1 MSGSRRLVSKRMFDA
16 VSTPPLLTSWKPDA
30 VYFFMLEGWTH
41 ELRSNRWHYA
51 KRWARHLPVVLLQP
65 TQVVASRRRVSRAEG
80 RIPNCTILEI
90 KSSLGE
96 ASYLQDTLVQLG
108 QVTHD
113 MEQRGVERPLLWFY
127 NPYLAGLYAA
137 VPAVGRVMHATENY
151 FHFDGLPDFVL
162 DRHRAAIRSSDLVVA
177 VSEGV
182 AASIREQVPD
192 ARVVVVTNGCDY
204 QEYSHGTPSPE
215 LLAARGPCR
224 LVAIYAG
231 NINARLDYALIRR
244 CVREFRDVLF
254 AFFGPVLWL
263 SGEDARRWDELLHEP
278 NFRHFGAVAADLLP
292 GLYAAAD
299 VGLIPYKATRVL
311 IENGFPLKALEM
323 CATGLPVVSTLMK
336 PIEGRMSA
344 LAVVRDHD
352 SFVQALGRTSR
363 AALSPEQVE
372 EMRRVCQQHDY
383 DAKFRGVL
391 EAVEGSALGTRH
403 EPGTRWDAAADPV
416 LGAQWTQLGATAWRR
431 SRTVGARLRAVP
443 VRLSSKLG
451 QRRPELNVA
460 GRLGRAPQ
468 SAAAKGI
475 ITLRLLMADGV
486 LRRLLWTYA
495 SDGQARRQV
504 AMADILADL
513 LRLGIIRW
521 HRRHPTAGGSAFDV
535 GVHYE
540 PAERRL
546 SFVSVRRER
555 CGPESPARDDSVLP
569 DAGKLEQIVWDHSAV
584 GRTVAWVRSSGE
596 RLHVGLGADGIYEF
610 AAIATLARRDH
621 KAVWRALVACA
632 VDAG

>member
-1 MSGSRRLVSKRMFDA
+1 MLDA
-16 VSTPPLLTSWKPDA
+16 LGAPPLLTSWKPDA

-65 TQVVASRRRVSRAEG
+65 TQAVASRRCVSHADG
-80 RIPNCTILEI
+80 RIPNCRILEI

-96 ASYLQDTLVQLG
+96 ASYLHETLVQLG
-108 QVTHD
+108 QVTRD
-113 MEQRGVERPLLWFY
+113 MEEHGVERPLLWFY

-137 VPAVGRVMHATENY
+137 VPAIGRVLHATENY

-162 DRHRAAIRSSDLVVA
+162 DRHRAAIRSSDIVVA
-177 VSEGV
+177 VSDGV
-182 AASIREQVPD
+182 AASISEQVPD
-192 ARVVVVTNGCDY
+192 TPVVVVTNGCDY
-204 QEYSHGTPSPE
+204 QEYSHGTPSPD
-215 LLAARGPCR
+215 LLAAKGTSR

-231 NINARLDYALIRR
+231 SINARLDYALIQR
-244 CVREFRDVLF
+244 CVREFRPVLF

-278 NFRHFGAVAADLLP
+278 NFRYFGAVAADLLP

-311 IENGFPLKALEM
+311 VENGFPLKALEM

-352 SFVQALGRTSR
+352 SFVQTLGGTSR
-363 AALSPEQVE
+363 GALSPEQVK

-383 DAKFRGVL
+383 DLKFHTVL

-403 EPGTRWDAAADPV
+403 EPETRWDTAVDRW
-416 LGAQWTQLGATAWRR
+416 LGAQWTELGAREWRR
-431 SRTVGARLRAVP
+431 SRTLAARLRAVP
-443 VRLSSKLG
+443 VWVSSKLG
-451 QRRPELNVA
+451 RPGPVLNVA

-475 ITLRLLMADGV
+475 ATLRLLLEDGA
-486 LRRLLWTYA
+486 LRRLLWSYA
-495 SDGQARRQV
+495 GDGQARRQIG
-504 AMADILADL
+504 MADLLADL

-521 HRRHPTAGGSAFDV
+521 HRRHPKAGERAFDV
-535 GVHYE
+535 EVHYE
-540 PAERRL
+540 PAEGRL
-546 SFVSVRRER
+546 SFVSVRREPV
-555 CGPESPARDDSVLP
+555 GPESPPRAHSVLP
-569 DAGKLEQIVWDHSAV
+569 DAGNLDRVVWDHSAI
-584 GRTVAWVRSSGE
+584 GPAVAWMGTRGE
-596 RLHVGLGADGIYEF
+596 RLHVGLGADGSYEF
-610 AAIATLARRDH
+610 AAIETLARRHH
-621 KAVWRALVACA
+621 KAVWRALAA
-632 VDAG
+632 RGMGAG